1 MATKSMAYDHPEY
14 LVTKTMGFGGS
25 IAAAVSSKTAQVAA
39 YAACNVKA
47 MVVSV
52 ITAGGTVNDIE
63 LIRQATGGT
72 ALTTLATIATVIG
85 TSAGGYTTYALMT
98 GTNTTLA
105 QGDLIWAAKG
115 SADGVGVYGV
125 GIECVMVPGASIT
138 A

>member
-14 LVTKTMGFGGS
+14 LVTKTMGFGGE
-25 IAAAVSSKTAQVAA
+25 IAATASAKTNRVCA
-39 YAACNVKA
+39 YAAANVKA
-47 MVVSV
+47 VVVSV
-52 ITAGGTVNDIE
+52 ITAGGTVNAIDVV
-63 LIRQATGGT
+63 RQATGGT
-72 ALTTLATIATVIG
+72 ALTTLASISSIIG

-105 QGDLIWAAKG
+105 QGDIIWAQKG
-115 SADGVGVYGV
+115 SGDGVGVYAV